1 MSKSPSPNI
10 QLFFCPSSCHSNIP
24 MRGPATAMETMG
36 ARCCERAVG
45 LATIQRQDNSEGMH
59 GMHFGHTSLCG
70 QPKVD
75 SRMLLAGWFGSV
87 PHQALEPGL
96 VEEKES
102 LLELSRVQHWPIP
115 PLATG
120 YFMESGI
127 GYSHSQSHL

>member
-1 MSKSPSPNI
+1 
-10 QLFFCPSSCHSNIP
+10 
-24 MRGPATAMETMG
+24 METMG

-75 SRMLLAGWFGSV
+75 SRNVLAGWFGSV

-96 VEEKES
+96 VVEKAS
-102 LLELSRVQHWPIP
+102 LLELCKVQHWPIP
-115 PLATG
+115 PPLRLAISWNQELAIAIAICDWNG
-120 YFMESGI
+120 KDIDGCASAFHHYVVAFGAIRE
-127 GYSHSQSHL
+127 H

>member
-1 MSKSPSPNI
+1 
-10 QLFFCPSSCHSNIP
+10 

-45 LATIQRQDNSEGMH
+45 LATIVWRQDNSEGMH

-75 SRMLLAGWFGSV
+75 SRNVLAGWFGSV

-102 LLELSRVQHWPIP
+102 LLELSRVQHWPP
-115 PLATG
+115 RQGSTLQLG
-120 YFMESGI
+120 
-127 GYSHSQSHL
+127 L